1 MRQIIIWTAL
11 STVTLF
17 YFSWPPL
24 PAVFLLFVAIVP
36 LFLAYHKL
44 PFWSW
49 LLAVFLTLFGWN
61 TSTTYWLYNTLPV
74 GSFFVHIINSIIFSL
89 PFVVFWL
96 AEKRFNRSAG
106 YLNFAFAWLSLEYLQ
121 LNWDLGYS
129 FMNLGNG
136 VSMYPEIFQWYEYTG
151 ALGGSLWILVINIL
165 ASELCLYW
173 IHQHAL
179 DVRKLISLTAVLLIP
194 LVFSIFRYNTY
205 QENGKTC
212 SVAIVSPA
220 IDCYNEKY
228 QKDLD
233 WLTDTYLL
241 QCKEINNPDF
251 ILWPET
257 AIPDAGL
264 SDALNE
270 NPFLEKIRNGLNK
283 STNSSLITGAI
294 IYKKHGF
301 DPEEKANKTYYQ
313 PLNEYLSTHNSAI
326 EIKRDGPIRIIRTK
340 MILVPFEETVPYPK
354 LLGWLRKMV
363 GTLGG
368 FTFSYLDEGA
378 GFVQYRETKAT
389 PLICY
394 ETVGP
399 SWG

>member
-24 PAVFLLFVAIVP
+24 PAVLLLFVAIVP

-49 LLAVFLTLFGWN
+49 LLAVFLSLFGWN
-61 TSTTYWLYNTLPV
+61 TTTTYWLYNTLPV
-74 GSFFVHIINSIIFSL
+74 GSFFIHIINSIIFSL
-89 PFVVFWL
+89 PFVVFWFTK
-96 AEKRFNRSAG
+96 KRFNRTIG
-106 YLNFAFAWLSLEYLQ
+106 YLNFTFAWLSLEYLQ
-121 LNWDLGYS
+121 LNWDLGYP

-136 VSMYPEIFQWYEYTG
+136 LSMYPEIFQWYEFTG

-165 ASELCLYW
+165 VSELFLYW

-179 DVRKLISLTAVLLIP
+179 DFRKSIYLSFVLLVP

-212 SVAIVSPA
+212 SIAIVSPA

-233 WLTDTYLL
+233 WLTDKYLL
-241 QCKEINNPDF
+241 QTREINNPDF

-270 NPFLEKIRNGLNK
+270 NPFLEKIRNGLNMD
-283 STNSSLITGAI
+283 TNSSLITGAI
-294 IYKKHGF
+294 IYKKHGL
-301 DPEEKANKTYYQ
+301 DPEEKTNKTYYTQ
-313 PLNEYLSTHNSAI
+313 RH
-326 EIKRDGPIRIIRTK
+326 K
-340 MILVPFEETVPYPK
+340 
-354 LLGWLRKMV
+354 
-363 GTLGG
+363 
-368 FTFSYLDEGA
+368 
-378 GFVQYRETKAT
+378 
-389 PLICY
+389 
-394 ETVGP
+394 
-399 SWG
+399 